1 MNKLLS
7 MQDITKKYNTSEENL
22 EMLKHIEFLVDET
35 EFDSILGPFETGK
48 QPMMTI
54 IGCLDVSVYEQC
66 EHQQVPVASSALTQC
81 EVLIKVSA

>member
-35 EFDSILGPFETGK
+35 EFDSILGSAKTGK

-54 IGCLDVSVYEQC
+54 IGCLDVSAFEQC
-66 EHQQVPVASSALTQC
+66 EHQQVPVASSSLMHC
-81 EVLIKVSA
+81 EVSRKVSA